1 MTLQETAASFD
12 NIDLLAS
19 QVVEGFITGL
29 HRSPFHGFSVE
40 FAEHKIYNKGES
52 TRHIDWKL
60 YGRTDKLFVKRY
72 EEETNLRCHIVLDTS
87 SSMYYPEGNDSKIR
101 FGVIA
106 AAVLANLMKRQ
117 RDAFALTL
125 FNDKIGFQSDVRS
138 SNAHYRSLL
147 IKLQEVLSGKPPM
160 ARTDVAAT
168 LSTIAEQIH
177 RRSLVVVF
185 SDMFDD
191 INENDAIFDSL
202 KHLKFK
208 KHEVILF
215 HILDGASELEFNFE
229 NRPYQFVDNETGE
242 TLKLF
247 PDDVKEQY
255 LEQMNAYRT
264 ALKLKCQQYRIDF
277 VEADVRKDFHQ
288 ILMPFLVK
296 RQKML

>member
-1 MTLQETAASFD
+1 MTLQETASAFD

-60 YGRTDKLFVKRY
+60 FGRTDKLFVKRY
-72 EEETNLRCHIVLDTS
+72 EEETNLRCQLVLDTS
-87 SSMYYPEGNDSKIR
+87 PSMFYPEGSNSKIK

-106 AAVLANLMKRQ
+106 SAVLANLMKRQ
-117 RDAFALTL
+117 RDAFGLTL
-125 FNDKIGFQSDVRS
+125 FDETINMQTEVRS
-138 SNAHYRSLL
+138 SGTHYRL
-147 IKLQEVLSGKPPM
+147 ILSRLQEVLNMDP
-160 ARTDVAAT
+160 ARKRTNVAAT
-168 LSTIAEQIH
+168 LSSIAEQIH

-191 INENDAIFDSL
+191 INEDNKLFDAL
-202 KHLKFK
+202 QHLRFR

-215 HILDGASELEFNFE
+215 HIIDGDSEIDFNFE
-229 NRPYQFVDNETGE
+229 NRPYKFVDNESGE
-242 TLKLF
+242 ELKLY
-247 PDDVKEQY
+247 PEDVKVQY
-255 LEQMNAYRT
+255 LKQMNEYRA
-264 ALKLKCQQYRIDF
+264 ALKLKCHQYHIDF
-277 VEADVRKDFHQ
+277 VEADVRKDFSQ

-296 RQKML
+296 RQKMM

>member
-1 MTLQETAASFD
+1 MTLQETASAFD

-60 YGRTDKLFVKRY
+60 FGRTDKLFVKRY
-72 EEETNLRCHIVLDTS
+72 EEETNLRCHLVLDTS
-87 SSMYYPEGNDSKIR
+87 ASMFYPEGSLSKIN

-106 AAVLANLMKRQ
+106 SAVLANLMKKQ
-117 RDAFALTL
+117 RDAFGLTL
-125 FNDKIGFQSDVRS
+125 FDEQIQLQTEVRS
-138 SNAHYRSLL
+138 SSAHYRL
-147 IKLQEVLSGKPPM
+147 ILNKLQEALQMKP
-160 ARTDVAAT
+160 TLTKTNVANT
-168 LSTIAEQIH
+168 LNTIAEQIH

-191 INENDAIFDSL
+191 INDNDVLFDAL
-202 KHLKFK
+202 QHLKFR

-215 HILDGASELEFNFE
+215 HITDGNSELDFNFE
-229 NRPYQFVDNETGE
+229 NRPYKFVDNETGE
-242 TLKLF
+242 ELKLY
-247 PDDVKEQY
+247 PEDVKIDY
-255 LEQMNAYRT
+255 LKQMNAYRA

-277 VEADVRKDFHQ
+277 AEADTRKDFAQ

-296 RQKML
+296 RQKMM

>member
-1 MTLQETAASFD
+1 MTLQETASAFD

-60 YGRTDKLFVKRY
+60 FGRTDKLFVKRY
-72 EEETNLRCHIVLDTS
+72 EEETNLRCDLVLDTS
-87 SSMYYPEGNDSKIR
+87 PSMFYPEGSLSKIN
-101 FGVIA
+101 FGVVA
-106 AAVLANLMKRQ
+106 AAVLANLMKKQ
-117 RDAFALTL
+117 RDAFGLTL
-125 FNDKIGFQSDVRS
+125 FDEHIQLQTEVRS
-138 SNAHYRSLL
+138 SGAHYRL
-147 IKLQEVLSGKPPM
+147 ILNKLQEVLQMRPSLTK
-160 ARTDVAAT
+160 TNVADT
-168 LSTIAEQIH
+168 LNTIAEQIH

-191 INENDAIFDSL
+191 INENDVLFDAL
-202 KHLKFK
+202 QHLKFR

-215 HILDGASELEFNFE
+215 HITDGDSELDFNFE
-229 NRPYQFVDNETGE
+229 NRPYKFVDNESGE
-242 TLKLF
+242 ELKLF
-247 PDDVKEQY
+247 PEDVKVEY
-255 LEQMNAYRT
+255 LKQMNAYRT

-277 VEADVRKDFHQ
+277 AEADTRKDFSQ